1 MARMRMKHWARAWP
15 VELHIP
21 TDKHKCTR
29 QTNCNVMQAL
39 LEGRDEDEADEVKLP
54 PIPLKD
60 IERLAKAAGRSTIR
74 ESTCTHIRRVSC
86 NLFVRGN
93 TCMPMLMSV

>member
-1 MARMRMKHWARAWP
+1 MKHSARAWP
-15 VELHIP
+15 VELQISA
-21 TDKHKCTR
+21 DMHKCTR
-29 QTNCNVMQAL
+29 QTDCNATQAL

-54 PIPLKD
+54 PIPLDD